1 MPSRSPMLVRHAW
14 AGITVLFAVVLSL
27 MLAPLTD
34 RSAVAFFVAAVAV
47 TAWRGGLGPSL
58 VATVLGVAAVDYLL
72 IPPVYAFEMNETIDL
87 IDLAVFGL
95 VAVLVS
101 SLHRNLLE
109 ARQHADAARIAAE
122 AERARVETILESIS
136 DAFLVLDREWR
147 YTYLNNKAVAMTRR
161 SAGDLLGK
169 RIWDVY
175 PRLMD
180 TPLHHAAAEAMDRRV
195 EARAEHNITH
205 TDIWLAVQAYPSEQG
220 VSLYFQDISARKH
233 AELAAREQQEWLE
246 TTLSS
251 IGDAV
256 IATDVQ
262 GQIRFLNPVAE
273 LLTGWKLDDAV
284 GQPLDTVF
292 VIVNEQTR
300 ASVESPIAK
309 VLRDGVVTGLA
320 NHTVLIARDGT
331 EWPIDDS
338 GAPIRGAQNEIVGAV
353 LVFREI
359 SERKREEDRVR
370 FLADVGELL
379 SESLE
384 YRSTLQTVARLSVPV
399 LADWAAIDMLQDD
412 GSLQRLAVEHQDPS
426 KVELAHELHRRYP
439 PDLGEPDGLPQVLRT
454 GEPAFY
460 PEIPDE
466 LLVAGARDDEH
477 LRIARELGLRS
488 AIIAPLTAR
497 GRTLGAVSFVSAES
511 GRRYTAADLAFAED
525 LARRAALAVDNARL
539 YQAEQRAHRVAQE
552 AVQIRDTFM
561 SVISHDLRN
570 PLAGIKGYVQ
580 LMRRRG
586 AYSEQTID
594 RIETQVGLLERLIG
608 DLADV
613 ASLHANRLELRPQQV
628 NLGDL
633 VQECVDQAARQST
646 SHHFEMA
653 APTPAPVGSWDPD
666 RLRQVL
672 QNLLT
677 NAIKYAPHGGDILV
691 TVQDLG
697 NEAQV
702 RVRDEGLG
710 IPSEALPQL
719 FDQFYRVQ
727 DQSSVPGLG
736 LGLYIAR
743 SLIEA
748 HGGKIWAESDGP
760 DRGSTFSLTLPTL
773 QDDEGATARAD
784 HEADSARTQT
794 GASRI
799 LVVDDEATI
808 RDFVSDLLRD
818 EGYAVQSATNG
829 REALDLL
836 SSWRSDAI
844 LLDLMMPVMDGA
856 TFLAHREEDPELT
869 SIPVIVM
876 SANRDAR
883 MQIRPFSVA
892 SVVQKPFDVAT
903 LLTLVGGL
911 TSIR

>member
-1 MPSRSPMLVRHAW
+1 MPSRSPRPVRYAW
-14 AGITVLFAVVLSL
+14 AGITVLVAAVLSD
-27 MLAPLTD
+27 MLAPLTE

-58 VATVLGVAAVDYLL
+58 VATVLGVEAVNYLV
-72 IPPVYAFEMNETIDL
+72 IPPMYAFEINGTEDL

-95 VAVLVS
+95 VAVVVS
-101 SLHRNLLE
+101 SLHRNLWE
-109 ARQHADAARIAAE
+109 ARQRAEASHQSAE

-147 YTYLNNKAVAMTRR
+147 YTYLNSKAIAMTRR
-161 SAGDLLGK
+161 SAEDLLGK

-175 PRLMD
+175 PQLID
-180 TPLHHAAAEAMDRRV
+180 TPLHHAAAQAMDERV
-195 EARAEHNITH
+195 EARAEYHLTVTNV
-205 TDIWLAVQAYPSEQG
+205 WLAVQAYPSEHG
-220 VSLYFQDISARKH
+220 VSLYFQDITAQKQ

-246 TTLSS
+246 MTLSS

-262 GQIRFLNPVAE
+262 GQIRFLNPAAE
-273 LLTGWKLDDAV
+273 LLTGWTRDAAI

-300 ASVESPIAK
+300 APVESPIAK

-320 NHTVLIARDGT
+320 NHTILIARDGT

-338 GAPIRGAQNEIVGAV
+338 GAPIHGAQHEIVGAV

-359 SERKREEDRVR
+359 SERKREDDRVW

-379 SESLE
+379 TESLD
-384 YRSTLQTVARLSVPV
+384 YRSTLQTVARLSVPI
-399 LADWAAIDMLQDD
+399 LADWAAIDILQED
-412 GSLQRLAVEHQDPS
+412 GSIQRLAVEHQDPS

-439 PDLGEPDGLPQVLRT
+439 PDLNDPDGLPQVLRT

-466 LLVAGARDDEH
+466 LLVAGARDEEH
-477 LRIARELGLRS
+477 LRIARDLGLKS
-488 AIIAPLTAR
+488 AIIAPLNAR

-539 YQAEQRAHRVAQE
+539 YQAEQQAHRLAEE

-570 PLAGIKGYVQ
+570 PLAGIKGYAQ

-586 AYSEQTID
+586 AYSEQTIE
-594 RIETQVGLLERLIG
+594 RIESQVGLLERLIG

-613 ASLHANRLELRPQQV
+613 ASLQANRLELRLQRV
-628 NLGDL
+628 DLGDL
-633 VQECVDQAARQST
+633 VQECIEQAARQST
-646 SHHFEMA
+646 SHQIRLA
-653 APTPAPVGSWDPD
+653 VPTPAPVGFWDPD

-677 NAIKYAPHGGDILV
+677 NAIKYAPDGGDILV

-697 NEAQV
+697 DEAQV
-702 RVRDEGLG
+702 SVRDEGLG
-710 IPSEALPQL
+710 IPAEALPHL

-727 DQSSVPGLG
+727 DGSSAPGLG

-748 HGGKIWAESDGP
+748 HGGRIRAESDGP
-760 DRGSTFSLTLPTL
+760 DRGSTFRFTLPTL
-773 QDDEGATARAD
+773 QDQEEATGRPD
-784 HEADSARTQT
+784 HEAD
-794 GASRI
+794 GAAYA
-799 LVVDDEATI
+799 D
-808 RDFVSDLLRD
+808 RDFSHS
-818 EGYAVQSATNG
+818 GG
-829 REALDLL
+829 R
-836 SSWRSDAI
+836 
-844 LLDLMMPVMDGA
+844 
-856 TFLAHREEDPELT
+856 
-869 SIPVIVM
+869 
-876 SANRDAR
+876 
-883 MQIRPFSVA
+883 
-892 SVVQKPFDVAT
+892 
-903 LLTLVGGL
+903 
-911 TSIR
+911 